1 MSKALGGK
9 TCPLRHFVLG
19 QFVVCIIVLGPLQ
32 GRPYCP
38 AFFKKKTFLK
48 KARKGMNNRSAKGIF
63 FKKNLCLCVCKPNM
77 SISAKEN
84 TTFARFFA
92 PKSKLGG
99 FAMQQEPALV
109 LLKYKL
115 FTATM
120 NLKLK
125 SLCAV
130 LILAIA
136 SVQAQKA
143 PENWFTLDQ
152 GTDNVQG
159 TSADAALKML
169 KEKGKKG
176 QTVIVAV
183 LDSGV
188 DAEHEDLKSIMW
200 TNPNEVPNNG
210 VDDDGNGY
218 TDDIHGWNFIGG
230 KDGKNIDH
238 DSYELTR
245 EYKRLKMRFAGT
257 EPSKLYG
264 DAKKEYAY
272 YEELKKAFEERRSE
286 LEQQR
291 DNVAT
296 QFVKISNAFAVAQK
310 ELNKKEILDTDLDAL
325 KNSSN
330 KEAKDAAASLEKMF
344 KNGVT
349 QEAFEKQKTEATEYF
364 DGQLNYGLNLDFD
377 PRSIVGDN
385 YNDINERYYGN
396 NDVEGPDAFHG
407 THVAGIIAA
416 VRNNDIGIRGVADNV
431 RIMSVRCVPDGDE
444 RDKDVANAIRY
455 AVDNGASIINMS
467 FGKGYSPNKEAVD
480 AAVRYAEE
488 HDVLLVHAAGNDS
501 ENNDSDPNFPNDGYN
516 TPMKKGLFG
525 GKQKNATNWM
535 EIGALSWKTG
545 EKRPANFSN
554 YGKKNVD
561 LFSPGVAIYS
571 TVPGSKYDN
580 AQGTSMAAP
589 AAAGVAAIL
598 RSYYPNLSAEQ
609 VRSIMMQSV
618 VKQDGEVFKPGT
630 TEKVQ
635 FSELC
640 ASGGVVSTTN
650 AVQMA
655 DKTKGKP
662 NKKAIWRDAGL
673 GKMVKIKKKDA
684 GKA

>member
-1 MSKALGGK
+1 
-9 TCPLRHFVLG
+9 
-19 QFVVCIIVLGPLQ
+19 
-32 GRPYCP
+32 
-38 AFFKKKTFLK
+38 
-48 KARKGMNNRSAKGIF
+48 
-63 FKKNLCLCVCKPNM
+63 
-77 SISAKEN
+77 
-84 TTFARFFA
+84 
-92 PKSKLGG
+92 
-99 FAMQQEPALV
+99 
-109 LLKYKL
+109 
-115 FTATM
+115 M

-125 SLCAV
+125 SLSAA
-130 LILAIA
+130 LIFALAT
-136 SVQAQKA
+136 SVQAQQKA
-143 PENWFTLDQ
+143 PENWFTLDP

-159 TSADAALKML
+159 TSADAAIKML

-188 DAEHEDLKSIMW
+188 DANHEDLKPIMW

-230 KDGKNIDH
+230 KDGKNVLH

-245 EYKRLKMRFAGT
+245 EYKRLKTRFAGT

-264 DAKKEYAY
+264 EAKKEYAY
-272 YEELKKAFEERRSE
+272 YEELKKAFEERRGE
-286 LEQQR
+286 LEEQR
-291 DNVAT
+291 ASVQS
-296 QFVKISNAFAVAQK
+296 QFAKVSGAFAAAQK
-310 ELNKKEILDTDLDAL
+310 ELGKKEIVEADLAAL

-330 KEAKDAAASLEKMF
+330 KDAKDAATTLEKMF

-349 QEAFEKQKTEATEYF
+349 QADFDAQKAEATEYF
-364 DGQLNYGLNLDFD
+364 DNQLNYGLNLDFD

-385 YNDINERYYGN
+385 YNDVNERYYGN
-396 NDVEGPDAFHG
+396 NDVQGPDAFHG

-416 VRNNDIGIRGVADNV
+416 VRTNDIGIRGVADNV

-467 FGKGYSPNKEAVD
+467 FGKGYSPNKKLVDDAVK
-480 AAVRYAEE
+480 YAEE
-488 HDVLLVHAAGNDS
+488 HDVLLVHAAGNDA
-501 ENNDSDPNFPNDGYN
+501 ENNDTDPNFPNDGYN
-516 TPMKKGLFG
+516 EPVKKGLFG
-525 GKQKNATNWM
+525 GKQKNADNWM
-535 EIGALSWKTG
+535 EIGALSWKSD

-571 TVPGSKYDN
+571 TIPGSKYGN

-609 VRSIMMQSV
+609 VRQIMMSSV
-618 VKQDGEVFKPGT
+618 VKQTGEVFKPGT
-630 TEKVQ
+630 TEKVS

-640 ASGGVVSTTN
+640 AAGGVVSTTN
-650 AVQMA
+650 AVEVA
-655 DKTKGKP
+655 EKTKAKR
-662 NKKAIWRDAGL
+662 NKKAIWRDAGM
-673 GKMVKIKKKDA
+673 GKMVKIKQKDG